1 MSHYRVLPPVLDASR
16 EASAKY
22 SARNSL
28 STQEE
33 LRQQVLRAAK
43 VHAKIQRSASTNL
56 PIRSLAKSLQ
66 SYLLPS
72 LLVVAT
78 LVTLSIYLF
87 V

>member
-22 SARNSL
+22 SAMYSL

-43 VHAKIQRSASTNL
+43 VQAEIQGSASTKL
-56 PIRSLAKSLQ
+56 PIRSRIKSLQ
-66 SYLLPS
+66 SYFLPS
-72 LLVVAT
+72 LLVAAT

>member
-22 SARNSL
+22 SAMYSL

-43 VHAKIQRSASTNL
+43 VRAKIQRSASTKL
-56 PIRSLAKSLQ
+56 PIRSRAKLLQ
-66 SYLLPS
+66 TYLLPS
-72 LLVVAT
+72 LLVAAT

>member
-1 MSHYRVLPPVLDASR
+1 VLDASR

-22 SARNSL
+22 SSMYSL

-43 VHAKIQRSASTNL
+43 VQAEIQGSASTKL
-56 PIRSLAKSLQ
+56 PTRSRIKSLQ
-66 SYLLPS
+66 SYFLPS
-72 LLVVAT
+72 LLVAAT